1 LEKSGTYITKFLT
14 VTRLT
19 AKPKPA
25 RDFTIKIAET
35 IDSTGFYGYLNP
47 ESLASYVT
55 QPLHK
60 DKNLVT

>member
-14 VTRLT
+14 VTPLT

-25 RDFTIKIAET
+25 RGFTIKSAET
-35 IDSTGFYGYLNP
+35 LDSTGFYGYLNP
-47 ESLASYVT
+47 ESLTSYIT
-55 QPLHK
+55 QPLQK